1 MNTWISLEQARSA
14 IAAGTGQGVRV
25 AVLDSGIEAS
35 HPGLGGL
42 RLIDDLAFVSDG
54 NTVHVQ
60 PGAGTDVNGHGTGI
74 AGIIHALAPKA
85 KIGSFRVL
93 RMGLFDLTS
102 KRDIIQRAAFEAL
115 DRRYRILNCS
125 FGCRGEKEFIMEF
138 KDWVD
143 EAYVKGVHVISAC
156 SNRDFT
162 EREWPAYFPTVVTVD
177 KMNLDQVDRFFYR
190 PGNLVE
196 FVAKGQ
202 YSDLLCLDGKTKD
215 GFGTSFAAPVATAL
229 MARLISVHPGLSP
242 LAAKEL
248 LRLVAE
254 PWPRARKGKR
264 ERPRRIRLPAEK
276 HDTGPAGHSEK
287 GVLPPVRLGPSG
299 KTAN

>member
-1 MNTWISLEQARSA
+1 MVKSWISLEEARSA
-14 IAAGTGQGVRV
+14 ITSGKGKGVRI

-35 HPGLGGL
+35 HPGLHGL
-42 RLIDDLAFVSDG
+42 KLADDLSFVSDG
-54 NTVHVQ
+54 NTVRVEA
-60 PGAGTDVNGHGTGI
+60 GAGIDINGHGTGI
-74 AGIIHALAPKA
+74 AGIIRALAPEA
-85 KIGSFRVL
+85 RIASFRVL

-102 KRDIIQRAAFEAL
+102 KRDIIQRAAFEAI
-115 DRRYRILNCS
+115 DRRYQILNCS

-177 KMNLDQVDRFFYR
+177 KMSIAQDDRFFYR

-202 YSDLLCLDGKTKD
+202 YSDLLWLDGQKKS

-229 MARLISVHPGLSP
+229 LARLISVYPGLSP

-254 PWPRARKGKR
+254 PWHRAPKGTACASAL
-264 ERPRRIRLPAEK
+264 LPA
-276 HDTGPAGHSEK
+276 
-287 GVLPPVRLGPSG
+287 LG
-299 KTAN
+299 

>member
-1 MNTWISLEQARSA
+1 MVKSWISLEEARSA
-14 IAAGTGQGVRV
+14 ITSGKGKGVRI

-35 HPGLGGL
+35 HPGLHGL
-42 RLIDDLAFVSDG
+42 KLADDLSFVSDG
-54 NTVHVQ
+54 NTVRVE
-60 PGAGTDVNGHGTGI
+60 PGAGIDINGHGTGI
-74 AGIIHALAPKA
+74 AGIIRALAPEA
-85 KIGSFRVL
+85 RIASFRVL

-102 KRDIIQRAAFEAL
+102 KRDIIQRAAFEAI
-115 DRRYRILNCS
+115 DRRYQILNCS

-177 KMNLDQVDRFFYR
+177 KMSIAQDDRFFYR

-202 YSDLLCLDGKTKD
+202 YADLLWLDGQRKS

-229 MARLISVHPGLSP
+229 LARLISVYPGLSP

-254 PWPRARKGKR
+254 PWQRAPKDRVAPPRSS
-264 ERPRRIRLPAEK
+264 RLRAKEIKVAPAA
-276 HDTGPAGHSEK
+276 DG
-287 GVLPPVRLGPSG
+287 
-299 KTAN
+299 

>member
-1 MNTWISLEQARSA
+1 MVKSWISLEEARSA
-14 IAAGTGQGVRV
+14 ITSGKGKGVRI

-35 HPGLGGL
+35 HPGLHGL
-42 RLIDDLAFVSDG
+42 KLVDDLSFVSDG
-54 NTVHVQ
+54 NTLRVE
-60 PGAGTDVNGHGTGI
+60 PGAGIDINGHGTGI
-74 AGIIHALAPKA
+74 AGILRALAPEA
-85 KIGSFRVL
+85 RIASFRVL

-102 KRDIIQRAAFEAL
+102 KRDIIQRAAFEAI
-115 DRRYRILNCS
+115 DRRYQILNCS

-177 KMNLDQVDRFFYR
+177 KMSIAQNDRFFYR

-202 YSDLLCLDGKTKD
+202 YSDLLWLDGQKKS

-229 MARLISVHPGLSP
+229 LARLISVYPGLSP

-254 PWPRARKGKR
+254 PWHRAPKGRRAR
-264 ERPRRIRLPAEK
+264 PRSSRLWAKEVKVAPPA
-276 HDTGPAGHSEK
+276 D
-287 GVLPPVRLGPSG
+287 R
-299 KTAN
+299 

>member
-1 MNTWISLEQARSA
+1 VNTWISLEEARSA
-14 IAAGTGQGVRV
+14 VTSGTGQGVRI

-35 HPGLGGL
+35 HPGLEEL
-42 RLIDDLAFVSDG
+42 RLVDDLAFVSDG
-54 NTVHVQ
+54 TTLHVR
-60 PGAGTDVNGHGTGI
+60 PGGGTDVNGHGTAI

-115 DRRYRILNCS
+115 DRGYQILNCS
-125 FGCRGEKEFIMEF
+125 FGCKGEKEFIMEF

-143 EAYVKGVHVISAC
+143 EAYLKGVHVISAC
-156 SNRDFT
+156 SNRDFA

-177 KMNLDQVDRFFYR
+177 KMDLDQVDRFFYR
-190 PGNLVE
+190 PGSLVE

-202 YSDLLCLDGKTKD
+202 YADLLWLGGKRKD

-229 MARLISVHPGLSP
+229 LARLISVYPGLSS

-248 LRLVAE
+248 LRMIAE
-254 PWPRARKGKR
+254 PWPRARKVRR
-264 ERPRRIRLPAEK
+264 ESRPRSVSREK
-276 HDTGPAGHSEK
+276 A
-287 GVLPPVRLGPSG
+287 
-299 KTAN
+299 

>member
-1 MNTWISLEQARSA
+1 VKSWISLEEARSA
-14 IAAGTGQGVRV
+14 ITSGKGKGVRI

-35 HPGLGGL
+35 HPGLHGL
-42 RLIDDLAFVSDG
+42 KLADDLSFVSDG
-54 NTVHVQ
+54 NSFRVEA
-60 PGAGTDVNGHGTGI
+60 GAGVDINGHGTGI
-74 AGIIHALAPKA
+74 AGIIRALAPEA
-85 KIGSFRVL
+85 RIASFRVL

-102 KRDIIQRAAFEAL
+102 KRDIIQRAAFEAI
-115 DRRYRILNCS
+115 DRRYQILNCS

-177 KMNLDQVDRFFYR
+177 KMSIGQDDRFFYR

-202 YSDLLCLDGKTKD
+202 YSDLLWLDGQKKS

-229 MARLISVHPGLSP
+229 LARLISVYPGLSP

-254 PWPRARKGKR
+254 PWHRAPKGR
-264 ERPRRIRLPAEK
+264 SARPRSSRLRAAKEVKVAPA
-276 HDTGPAGHSEK
+276 AA
-287 GVLPPVRLGPSG
+287 R
-299 KTAN
+299 

>member
-1 MNTWISLEQARSA
+1 MVKSWISLEEARSA
-14 IAAGTGQGVRV
+14 ITSGKGKGVRI

-35 HPGLGGL
+35 HPGLHGL
-42 RLIDDLAFVSDG
+42 KLADDLSFVSDG
-54 NTVHVQ
+54 DTVRVDA
-60 PGAGTDVNGHGTGI
+60 GAGVDINGHGTGI
-74 AGIIHALAPKA
+74 AGIIRALAPEA
-85 KIGSFRVL
+85 RIASFRVL

-102 KRDIIQRAAFEAL
+102 KRDIIQRAAFEAI
-115 DRRYRILNCS
+115 DRRYQILNCS

-177 KMNLDQVDRFFYR
+177 KMSIAQDDRFFYR

-202 YSDLLCLDGKTKD
+202 YSDLLWLDGQKKS

-229 MARLISVHPGLSP
+229 LARLISVYPGLSP

-254 PWPRARKGKR
+254 PWHRAPKGTGAPPRSS
-264 ERPRRIRLPAEK
+264 RLRAKEIKVAPAAAA
-276 HDTGPAGHSEK
+276 DG
-287 GVLPPVRLGPSG
+287 
-299 KTAN
+299 

>member
-1 MNTWISLEQARSA
+1 
-14 IAAGTGQGVRV
+14 
-25 AVLDSGIEAS
+25 
-35 HPGLGGL
+35 
-42 RLIDDLAFVSDG
+42 
-54 NTVHVQ
+54 
-60 PGAGTDVNGHGTGI
+60 
-74 AGIIHALAPKA
+74 
-85 KIGSFRVL
+85 
-93 RMGLFDLTS
+93 
-102 KRDIIQRAAFEAL
+102 
-115 DRRYRILNCS
+115 
-125 FGCRGEKEFIMEF
+125 MEF

-143 EAYVKGVHVISAC
+143 EAYVKGVHIISAC

-177 KMNLDQVDRFFYR
+177 KMNLDQIDRFFYR

-202 YSDLLCLDGKTKD
+202 YSDLLWLNGQTKD

-229 MARLISVHPGLSP
+229 LARLISVHPGLSP

-264 ERPRRIRLPAEK
+264 ERPRR
-276 HDTGPAGHSEK
+276 
-287 GVLPPVRLGPSG
+287 VRFPQGE
-299 KTAN
+299 A

>member
-1 MNTWISLEQARSA
+1 VNTWISLEEARSA
-14 IAAGTGQGVRV
+14 ITSGTGQGVRI

-35 HPGLGGL
+35 HPGLEEL
-42 RLIDDLAFVSDG
+42 RLADDLAFVSDG
-54 NTVHVQ
+54 TTLHVR
-60 PGAGTDVNGHGTGI
+60 PGGGTDVNGHGTAI

-115 DRRYRILNCS
+115 DRGYQILNCS

-143 EAYVKGVHVISAC
+143 EAYLKGVHVISAC
-156 SNRDFT
+156 SNTDFA

-190 PGNLVE
+190 PGSLVE

-202 YSDLLCLDGKTKD
+202 YADLLWLGGKRKD

-229 MARLISVHPGLSP
+229 LARLISVYPGLSS

-248 LRLVAE
+248 LRMIAE
-254 PWPRARKGKR
+254 PWPRARNGRR
-264 ERPRRIRLPAEK
+264 ESRRRSVSREK
-276 HDTGPAGHSEK
+276 A
-287 GVLPPVRLGPSG
+287 
-299 KTAN
+299 

>member
-1 MNTWISLEQARSA
+1 VKTWITLEEARLA
-14 IAAGTGQGVRV
+14 IASGTGKGVRI
-25 AVLDSGIEAS
+25 AILDSGIEVS
-35 HPGLGGL
+35 HPGLGRL
-42 RLIDDLAFVSDG
+42 RLADDLAFLSDG
-54 NTVHVQ
+54 NTVHLE
-60 PGAGTDVNGHGTGI
+60 PGAGIDVNGHGTGI

-102 KRDIIQRAAFEAL
+102 KRDIIQRAAFEAI
-115 DRRYRILNCS
+115 DRRYQILNCS

-143 EAYVKGVHVISAC
+143 EAYIKGVHIISAC

-177 KMNLDQVDRFFYR
+177 KMNIERADRFYYR

-202 YSDLLCLDGKTKD
+202 YSDLLSLGGKKKD

-229 MARLISVHPGLSP
+229 LARLISVHPGLSP

-254 PWPRARKGKR
+254 PWSRVRKGR
-264 ERPRRIRLPAEK
+264 TERSRRPSDPAKEPES
-276 HDTGPAGHSEK
+276 GP
-287 GVLPPVRLGPSG
+287 L
-299 KTAN
+299 ANH

>member
-1 MNTWISLEQARSA
+1 VSTWISLEEARSA
-14 IAAGTGQGVRV
+14 ITSGTGQGVRI

-35 HPGLGGL
+35 HPGLEEL
-42 RLIDDLAFVSDG
+42 RLVDDLAFISDG
-54 NTVHVQ
+54 TTLHVR
-60 PGAGTDVNGHGTGI
+60 PGGGTDVNGHGTAI

-115 DRRYRILNCS
+115 DRGYQILNCS

-143 EAYVKGVHVISAC
+143 EAYLKEVHVISAC
-156 SNRDFT
+156 SNTDFA

-190 PGNLVE
+190 PGSLVE

-202 YSDLLCLDGKTKD
+202 YADLLWLGGKRKD

-229 MARLISVHPGLSP
+229 LARLISVYPGLSS

-248 LRLVAE
+248 LRMIAE
-254 PWPRARKGKR
+254 PWPRAQTGRR
-264 ERPRRIRLPAEK
+264 ESRRRSVSREK
-276 HDTGPAGHSEK
+276 A
-287 GVLPPVRLGPSG
+287 
-299 KTAN
+299 

>member
-1 MNTWISLEQARSA
+1 VNTWISLEEARSA
-14 IAAGTGQGVRV
+14 ITSGTGQGVRI

-35 HPGLGGL
+35 HPGLEEL
-42 RLIDDLAFVSDG
+42 RLADDLAFVSDG
-54 NTVHVQ
+54 TTLHVR
-60 PGAGTDVNGHGTGI
+60 PGGGTDVNGHGTAI

-115 DRRYRILNCS
+115 DRGYQILNCS

-143 EAYVKGVHVISAC
+143 EAYLKGVHVISAC
-156 SNRDFT
+156 SNTDFA

-190 PGNLVE
+190 PGSLVE

-202 YSDLLCLDGKTKD
+202 YADLLWLGGKRKD

-229 MARLISVHPGLSP
+229 LARLISVYPGLSS

-248 LRLVAE
+248 LRMIAE
-254 PWPRARKGKR
+254 PWPRAQTGRR
-264 ERPRRIRLPAEK
+264 ESRRRSVSREK
-276 HDTGPAGHSEK
+276 A
-287 GVLPPVRLGPSG
+287 
-299 KTAN
+299 

>member
-1 MNTWISLEQARSA
+1 VNTWISVEEARSA
-14 IAAGTGQGVRV
+14 VTSGTGQGVRI

-35 HPGLGGL
+35 HPGLEEL
-42 RLIDDLAFVSDG
+42 RLVDDLAFVSDG
-54 NTVHVQ
+54 TTLHVR
-60 PGAGTDVNGHGTGI
+60 PGGGTDVNGHGTAI

-115 DRRYRILNCS
+115 DRGYQILNCS
-125 FGCRGEKEFIMEF
+125 FGCKGEKEFIMEF

-143 EAYVKGVHVISAC
+143 EAYLKGAHVISAC
-156 SNRDFT
+156 SNTDFA

-190 PGNLVE
+190 PGSLVE

-202 YSDLLCLDGKTKD
+202 YADLLWLGGKRKD

-229 MARLISVHPGLSP
+229 LARLISVYPGLSS

-248 LRLVAE
+248 LRMIAE
-254 PWPRARKGKR
+254 PWPRARKGQR
-264 ERPRRIRLPAEK
+264 ESPRRSVSREK
-276 HDTGPAGHSEK
+276 A
-287 GVLPPVRLGPSG
+287 
-299 KTAN
+299 

>member
-1 MNTWISLEQARSA
+1 LKRPLVNTWISLEEARSA
-14 IAAGTGQGVRV
+14 VTSGTGQGVRI

-35 HPGLGGL
+35 HPGLGEL
-42 RLIDDLAFVSDG
+42 RLVDDLAFVSDG
-54 NTVHVQ
+54 TTLHLR
-60 PGAGTDVNGHGTGI
+60 PGGGTDVNGHGTAI

-102 KRDIIQRAAFEAL
+102 KRDIIQRAAFEAI
-115 DRRYRILNCS
+115 DRGYQILNCS

-143 EAYVKGVHVISAC
+143 EAYLKGAHVISAC
-156 SNRDFT
+156 SNTDFT
-162 EREWPAYFPTVVTVD
+162 EREWPAYFPSVLTVD

-190 PGNLVE
+190 PGSLVE

-202 YSDLLCLDGKTKD
+202 YTDLLWLDGKRKN

-229 MARLISVHPGLSP
+229 LARLISVYPGLSS

-248 LRLVAE
+248 LRMIAE
-254 PWPRARKGKR
+254 PWPQARK
-264 ERPRRIRLPAEK
+264 ERPNSRPRCVSREK
-276 HDTGPAGHSEK
+276 A
-287 GVLPPVRLGPSG
+287 
-299 KTAN
+299 

>member
-1 MNTWISLEQARSA
+1 MKSWISLEEARSA
-14 IAAGTGQGVRV
+14 ITSGKGKGVRI

-35 HPGLGGL
+35 HPGLHGL
-42 RLIDDLAFVSDG
+42 KLADDLSFVSDG
-54 NTVHVQ
+54 NTVRVEA
-60 PGAGTDVNGHGTGI
+60 GAGIDINGHGTGI
-74 AGIIHALAPKA
+74 AGIIRALAPEA
-85 KIGSFRVL
+85 RIASFRVL

-102 KRDIIQRAAFEAL
+102 KRDIIQRAAFEAI
-115 DRRYRILNCS
+115 DRRYQILNCS

-177 KMNLDQVDRFFYR
+177 KMSIGQDDRFFYR

-202 YSDLLCLDGKTKD
+202 YSDLLWLDGQKKS

-229 MARLISVHPGLSP
+229 LARLISVYPGLSP

-254 PWPRARKGKR
+254 PWHRAPKGR
-264 ERPRRIRLPAEK
+264 SARSRSSRLRAKEVK
-276 HDTGPAGHSEK
+276 VA
-287 GVLPPVRLGPSG
+287 PVADR
-299 KTAN
+299 

>member
-1 MNTWISLEQARSA
+1 MNTWISLEEARSA
-14 IAAGTGQGVRV
+14 VTSGTGQGVRI

-35 HPGLGGL
+35 HPGLEEL
-42 RLIDDLAFVSDG
+42 RLVDDLAFVSDG
-54 NTVHVQ
+54 TTLHVR
-60 PGAGTDVNGHGTGI
+60 PGGGTDVNGHGTAI

-115 DRRYRILNCS
+115 DRGYQILNCS
-125 FGCRGEKEFIMEF
+125 FGCKGEKEFIMEF

-143 EAYVKGVHVISAC
+143 EAYLKGVHVISAC
-156 SNRDFT
+156 SNRDFA

-177 KMNLDQVDRFFYR
+177 KMDLDQVDRFFYR
-190 PGNLVE
+190 PGSLVE

-202 YSDLLCLDGKTKD
+202 YADLLWLGGKRKD

-229 MARLISVHPGLSP
+229 LARLISVYPGLSS

-248 LRLVAE
+248 LRMIAE
-254 PWPRARKGKR
+254 PWPRARKGRR
-264 ERPRRIRLPAEK
+264 ESRPRSVSREK
-276 HDTGPAGHSEK
+276 A
-287 GVLPPVRLGPSG
+287 
-299 KTAN
+299 

>member
-1 MNTWISLEQARSA
+1 VSTWISLEEARSA
-14 IAAGTGQGVRV
+14 IASGTGQGVRI

-35 HPGLGGL
+35 HPGLQEL
-42 RLIDDLAFVSDG
+42 RLVDDLAFVSDG
-54 NTVHVQ
+54 TTLHLR
-60 PGAGTDVNGHGTGI
+60 PGGGTDVNGHGTAI

-115 DRRYRILNCS
+115 DRGYQILNCS

-143 EAYVKGVHVISAC
+143 EAYLKGVHVISAC
-156 SNRDFT
+156 SNTDFA

-190 PGNLVE
+190 PGSLVE

-202 YSDLLCLDGKTKD
+202 YADLLWLGGKRKD

-229 MARLISVHPGLSP
+229 LARLISVYPGLSS

-248 LRLVAE
+248 LRMIAE
-254 PWPRARKGKR
+254 PWPRPQAGRR
-264 ERPRRIRLPAEK
+264 ESRRRSVSREK
-276 HDTGPAGHSEK
+276 A
-287 GVLPPVRLGPSG
+287 
-299 KTAN
+299 

>member
-1 MNTWISLEQARSA
+1 VSTWISLEEARSA
-14 IAAGTGQGVRV
+14 IASGTGQGVRI

-35 HPGLGGL
+35 HPGLQEL
-42 RLIDDLAFVSDG
+42 RLVDDLAFVSDG
-54 NTVHVQ
+54 TTLHLR
-60 PGAGTDVNGHGTGI
+60 PGGGTDVNGHGTAI

-115 DRRYRILNCS
+115 DRGYQILNCS

-143 EAYVKGVHVISAC
+143 EAYLKGVHVISAC
-156 SNRDFT
+156 SNTDFA

-190 PGNLVE
+190 PGSLVE

-202 YSDLLCLDGKTKD
+202 YADLLWLGGKRKD

-229 MARLISVHPGLSP
+229 LARLISVYPGLSS

-248 LRLVAE
+248 LRMIAE
-254 PWPRARKGKR
+254 PWPRAQAGRR
-264 ERPRRIRLPAEK
+264 ESRRRSVSREK
-276 HDTGPAGHSEK
+276 A
-287 GVLPPVRLGPSG
+287 
-299 KTAN
+299 

>member
-1 MNTWISLEQARSA
+1 LRRLLVNTWISLEEARSA
-14 IAAGTGQGVRV
+14 VISGTGQGVRI

-35 HPGLGGL
+35 HPGLGEL
-42 RLIDDLAFVSDG
+42 RLADDLAFVSDG
-54 NTVHVQ
+54 TTLHLR
-60 PGAGTDVNGHGTGI
+60 PGSGTDVNGHGTAI

-102 KRDIIQRAAFEAL
+102 KRDIIQRAAFEAI
-115 DRRYRILNCS
+115 DRGYQILNCS

-143 EAYVKGVHVISAC
+143 EAYLKGVHVISAC
-156 SNRDFT
+156 SNTDFT
-162 EREWPAYFPTVVTVD
+162 EREWPAYFPSVVTVD

-190 PGNLVE
+190 PGSLVE

-202 YSDLLCLDGKTKD
+202 YTDLLWLDGKRKN

-229 MARLISVHPGLSP
+229 LARLISVYPGLSS

-248 LRLVAE
+248 LRMIAE
-254 PWPRARKGKR
+254 PWPQARK
-264 ERPRRIRLPAEK
+264 ERPDSRPRSVSREK
-276 HDTGPAGHSEK
+276 A
-287 GVLPPVRLGPSG
+287 
-299 KTAN
+299 

>member
-1 MNTWISLEQARSA
+1 VKTWISLEEARSA
-14 IAAGTGQGVRV
+14 ITSGKGKGVRI

-35 HPGLGGL
+35 HPGLHGL
-42 RLIDDLAFVSDG
+42 KLADDLSFISDG
-54 NTVHVQ
+54 NTVRVET
-60 PGAGTDVNGHGTGI
+60 GAGTDINGHGTGI
-74 AGIIHALAPKA
+74 AGIIRALAPEA
-85 KIGSFRVL
+85 RIASFRVL

-102 KRDIIQRAAFEAL
+102 KRDIIQRAAFEAI
-115 DRRYRILNCS
+115 DRRYQILNCS

-177 KMNLDQVDRFFYR
+177 KMSIAQDDRFFYR

-202 YSDLLCLDGKTKD
+202 YSDLLCLDGQKKS

-229 MARLISVHPGLSP
+229 LARLISVYPGLSP

-254 PWPRARKGKR
+254 PWYRAPKGR
-264 ERPRRIRLPAEK
+264 SARRRSSRLLAKEVKVVPAA
-276 HDTGPAGHSEK
+276 D
-287 GVLPPVRLGPSG
+287 R
-299 KTAN
+299 

>member
-1 MNTWISLEQARSA
+1 MKKTWISLKRARSA
-14 IAAGTGQGVRV
+14 IASGTGKGVRI

-35 HPGLGGL
+35 HPDLHGLKL
-42 RLIDDLAFVSDG
+42 VDDLAFTSDG
-54 NTVHVQ
+54 NTVHIH
-60 PGAGTDVNGHGTGI
+60 PGEGKDVNGHGTGI
-74 AGIIHALAPKA
+74 AGIIHALAPEA
-85 KIGSFRVL
+85 EIGSFRVL

-102 KRDIIQRAAFEAL
+102 KRDIIQRAAFDAI
-115 DRRYRILNCS
+115 DRGYQILNCS

-143 EAYVKGVHVISAC
+143 EAYVKGIHVTSAC
-156 SNRDFT
+156 SNRDYT

-177 KMNLDQVDRFFYR
+177 RASIDQVDQIFYR

-202 YSDLLCLDGKTKD
+202 YADLLFLDGKKRN

-229 MARLISVHPGLSP
+229 LARLISVHRGLSP

-254 PWPRARKGKR
+254 PWPEESPREVRVYGARSAIAK
-264 ERPRRIRLPAEK
+264 ELV
-276 HDTGPAGHSEK
+276 TGP
-287 GVLPPVRLGPSG
+287 VPNR
-299 KTAN
+299 

>member
-1 MNTWISLEQARSA
+1 VKTWITLEEARSA
-14 IAAGTGQGVRV
+14 IASGTGKGVRI
-25 AVLDSGIEAS
+25 AILDSGIEVS
-35 HPGLGGL
+35 HPGLGRL
-42 RLIDDLAFVSDG
+42 RLADDLAFLSDG
-54 NTVHVQ
+54 NTVNLE
-60 PGAGTDVNGHGTGI
+60 PGAGIDVNGHGTGI

-102 KRDIIQRAAFEAL
+102 KRDIIQRAAFEAI
-115 DRRYRILNCS
+115 DRRYQILNCS

-143 EAYVKGVHVISAC
+143 EAYVKGVHIISAC

-177 KMNLDQVDRFFYR
+177 KMNIERVDRFYYR

-202 YSDLLCLDGKTKD
+202 YSDLLSLGGKKKD

-229 MARLISVHPGLSP
+229 LARLISVHPGLSP

-254 PWPRARKGKR
+254 PWPRVRKRKT
-264 ERPRRIRLPAEK
+264 ERSPRLPN
-276 HDTGPAGHSEK
+276 PAKE
-287 GVLPPVRLGPSG
+287 PESG
-299 KTAN
+299 LSANH

>member
-1 MNTWISLEQARSA
+1 MTWISLEEARLA
-14 IAAGTGQGVRV
+14 IASGTGKGVRI

-35 HPGLGGL
+35 HPGLNGL
-42 RLIDDLAFVSDG
+42 KLVDDLAFMSEG
-54 NTVHVQ
+54 NTVIVQ

-74 AGIIHALAPKA
+74 AGIIHALAPEA

-102 KRDIIQRAAFEAL
+102 KRDIIRRAAFEAIDL
-115 DRRYRILNCS
+115 RYQILNCS
-125 FGCRGEKEFIMEF
+125 FGCRGDKEFIMEF

-143 EAYVKGVHVISAC
+143 EAYIKGIHVISAC

-177 KMNLDQVDRFFYR
+177 RTNIDQVDRIFYR

-202 YSDLLCLDGKTKD
+202 YADLLCLDGKKKN

-229 MARLISVHPGLSP
+229 LARLISVHPGLSP

-248 LRLVAE
+248 LRIVAK
-254 PWPRARKGKR
+254 PWRQAEKEGRRRSRRPRA
-264 ERPRRIRLPAEK
+264 PAKE
-276 HDTGPAGHSEK
+276 S
-287 GVLPPVRLGPSG
+287 
-299 KTAN
+299 KTVPDN

>member
-1 MNTWISLEQARSA
+1 VKTWITLEEARSA
-14 IAAGTGQGVRV
+14 IGSGTGKGVRI
-25 AVLDSGIEAS
+25 AILDSGIQVS
-35 HPGLGGL
+35 HPGLQGL
-42 RLIDDLAFVSDG
+42 SLVDDLAFISDG
-54 NTVHVQ
+54 NTVHAE
-60 PGAGTDVNGHGTGI
+60 PGLGTDVNGHGTGI
-74 AGIIHALAPKA
+74 AGIIRTLAPEA

-102 KRDIIQRAAFEAL
+102 KRDIIQRAAFEAI
-115 DRRYRILNCS
+115 DRRYQILNCS

-143 EAYVKGVHVISAC
+143 DAYVKGVHIISAC
-156 SNRDFT
+156 SNRDFM
-162 EREWPAYFPTVVTVD
+162 EREWPAYFPTVITVD
-177 KMNLDQVDRFFYR
+177 KMNVDRVDRFFYR

-202 YSDLLCLDGKTKD
+202 YSDLLSLDGQKKD

-229 MARLISVHPGLSP
+229 LARLISVHPGLSP

-254 PWPRARKGKR
+254 PWPRDRKGRR
-264 ERPRRIRLPAEK
+264 ERSRRVRLPAK
-276 HDTGPAGHSEK
+276 DPKAGPVAK
-287 GVLPPVRLGPSG
+287 
-299 KTAN
+299 

>member
-1 MNTWISLEQARSA
+1 VKTWITIEEARAA
-14 IAAGTGQGVRV
+14 IVSGTGKGVRI
-25 AVLDSGIEAS
+25 AVLDSGIQVA
-35 HPGLGGL
+35 HPGLQGL
-42 RLIDDLAFVSDG
+42 RLIDDLAFKSDG
-54 NTVHVQ
+54 NTVQVE
-60 PGAGTDVNGHGTGI
+60 PGVGTDVNGHGTGI
-74 AGIIHALAPKA
+74 AGIIRALAPDA

-102 KRDIIQRAAFEAL
+102 KRDIIQRAAFEAI
-115 DRRYRILNCS
+115 DRRYQILNCS

-143 EAYVKGVHVISAC
+143 DAYVKGVHVISAC

-162 EREWPAYFPTVVTVD
+162 EREWPAYFPTVITVD
-177 KMNLDQVDRFFYR
+177 KMNVDRVDRFFYR

-202 YSDLLCLDGKTKD
+202 YSDLLSLDGQKKD

-229 MARLISVHPGLSP
+229 LARLISVHPGLSP

-254 PWPRARKGKR
+254 PWPATRKGRSERAR
-264 ERPRRIRLPAEK
+264 RLP
-276 HDTGPAGHSEK
+276 
-287 GVLPPVRLGPSG
+287 G
-299 KTAN
+299 KKSKA

>member
-1 MNTWISLEQARSA
+1 VKTWISLQEARSA
-14 IAAGTGQGVRV
+14 VTSGTGQGIRI

-35 HPGLGGL
+35 HPGLEEL
-42 RLIDDLAFVSDG
+42 RLVDDLAFESDG
-54 NTVHVQ
+54 TTVHVR
-60 PGAGTDVNGHGTGI
+60 PGGGTDVNGHGTAI
-74 AGIIHALAPKA
+74 AGIIHALAPGA

-102 KRDIIQRAAFEAL
+102 KRDIIRRAALEAL
-115 DRRYRILNCS
+115 DRGYQILNCS
-125 FGCRGEKEFIMEF
+125 FGCKEEKEYIMEF

-156 SNRDFT
+156 SNTDFT

-177 KMNLDQVDRFFYR
+177 RMNLDQVDRFYYR
-190 PGNLVE
+190 PGSLVE

-202 YSDLLCLDGKTKD
+202 YTDLLWLNGKRKD

-229 MARLISVHPGLSP
+229 LARLISVYPGLTS

-248 LRLVAE
+248 LRMVAE
-254 PWPRARKGKR
+254 PWPRARKGSR
-264 ERPRRIRLPAEK
+264 EPPRRVPFPAK
-276 HDTGPAGHSEK
+276 K
-287 GVLPPVRLGPSG
+287 Q
-299 KTAN
+299 

>member
-1 MNTWISLEQARSA
+1 MKTWISLEQARAA
-14 IAAGTGQGVRV
+14 IASGTGKGIRI
-25 AVLDSGIEAS
+25 AVLDSGIEIS
-35 HPGLGGL
+35 HPGLNGL
-42 RLIDDLAFVSDG
+42 GLADDLAFISDG
-54 NTVHVQ
+54 NTVQVR

-74 AGIIHALAPKA
+74 AGIIHTLAPKA

-102 KRDIIQRAAFEAL
+102 KRDIIQRAAFEAI
-115 DRRYRILNCS
+115 DKRYQILNCS

-177 KMNLDQVDRFFYR
+177 KMDIDQTERFFYR

-202 YSDLLCLDGKTKD
+202 YSELLCLDGKKKN

-229 MARLISVHPGLSP
+229 LARLISVHPGLSP

-254 PWPRARKGKR
+254 PWPRALKARSSPSH
-264 ERPRRIRLPAEK
+264 RPPS
-276 HDTGPAGHSEK
+276 SE
-287 GVLPPVRLGPSG
+287 
-299 KTAN
+299 